1 MSELSGT
8 GASRGLGHGI
18 ATALRR
24 GRRQPPQQQA
34 LAGGFQWPSGFCGAI
49 GLAAI
54 PAALLLVRGAVPPSG
69 GRASPTR
76 GTVRQ
81 PRRNSRNSLRRM
93 IESTLV
99 PLDGVIGGSK
109 AGAA

>member
-1 MSELSGT
+1 MSELSDT
-8 GASRGLGHGI
+8 TTIVVGASRGLGYGI

-54 PAALLLVRGAVPPSG
+54 PAALLLVRGAVPPAAAEPHRLEEQCGSRDGTG
-69 GRASPTR
+69 GTHC
-76 GTVRQ
+76 
-81 PRRNSRNSLRRM
+81 
-93 IESTLV
+93 
-99 PLDGVIGGSK
+99 
-109 AGAA
+109 AG